1 MYQYSSVPNKEVK
14 FIWCEKDIMRSE
26 KCLRYLR
33 IHVLRGWRHVKN
45 MLLRRQNH
53 SEEKNLDCHNN
64 TENETVVWL
73 FFLQGL
79 KSNWRTCTIRPW
91 LLLVIFRSWTRS
103 PKSPMESRLVPL
115 SHCLWLRRPS
125 KTRSIKI
132 KVHWFQSDETQKT
145 LHCSVVQIFKKFK
158 ANCDWSK
165 CTFYRLS
172 NQNVPG
178 CGRDATVVCR
188 PSNQKRGGMYH
199 TKTQASEFLSTNSL
213 RYNLWYLPPLY
224 NDDSYKE
231 RVDIIT
237 FILKNLLI
245 KIWRLVRRHLYT
257 YLYNTCI

>member
-1 MYQYSSVPNKEVK
+1 MWKRYHEVREMFEIFK
-14 FIWCEKDIMRSE
+14 NPCSQRLKTCEKYVIE
-26 KCLRYLR
+26 KTKPF
-33 IHVLRGWRHVKN
+33 RG
-45 MLLRRQNH
+45 
-53 SEEKNLDCHNN
+53 EEFGLSQQYRKWNCCFI
-64 TENETVVWL
+64 V
-73 FFLQGL
+73 FLQGL

-103 PKSPMESRLVPL
+103 PKSPMESHLVPL

-158 ANCDWSK
+158 AYCDWSK

-172 NQNVPG
+172 NQNVPC

-213 RYNLWYLPPLY
+213 RYNLWYLTPLY

-257 YLYNTCI
+257 YLYNTCM

>member
-1 MYQYSSVPNKEVK
+1 MIWKRYHEVREMFEIFK
-14 FIWCEKDIMRSE
+14 NPCSQRLKTCEKYVIE
-26 KCLRYLR
+26 KTKPFRGEELRLSQQDRKWNCCL
-33 IHVLRGWRHVKN
+33 IV
-45 MLLRRQNH
+45 
-53 SEEKNLDCHNN
+53 
-64 TENETVVWL
+64 
-73 FFLQGL
+73 FLQGL
-79 KSNWRTCTIRPW
+79 KSNWRTCTIRLW

-103 PKSPMESRLVPL
+103 PKSPMESCLVPL

-165 CTFYRLS
+165 CTFYRFS

-188 PSNQKRGGMYH
+188 PSNQKCGGMYH

-257 YLYNTCI
+257 CIYITCI